1 MKLVKKYWYLVIL
14 LIVLIISFCFY
25 LRSKS
30 PKQNENDNKVV
41 KNEMIEKYAKDYF
54 NNFVSVANINEY
66 DVTIKM
72 LKDAVNQVLADY
84 DASKLNECED
94 DSYVKFIIEIGE
106 SNYKSYES
114 NLICKQ
120 N

>member
-1 MKLVKKYWYLVIL
+1 MKIVKKYWYLVIL

-30 PKQNENDNKVV
+30 PKQNEKDNKVV

-72 LKDAVNQVLADY
+72 LKDAVNQGLADY
-84 DASKLNECED
+84 DVSKLNECED
-94 DSYVKFIIEIGE
+94 DSYVKFIIEAGE